1 MNSSTSTV
9 IGKGICIR
17 GEISGA
23 EDFFLDGVIEGNIT
37 LEERRLTVGP
47 NGLAQAEIVTGD
59 LVVFGRVE
67 GSVKASART
76 ELKRTACFIG
86 DLTASRLSIEDNASM
101 QGYVDLTPAVVGSQQ
116 AGCRGSA
123 PKNWT
128 SRVSSRSSAKQSKT
142 DSLSP
147 RNKPG

>member
-1 MNSSTSTV
+1 MNSSTGTV

-23 EDFFLDGVIEGNIT
+23 EDFFLDGVVEGNIN
-37 LEERRLTVGP
+37 LEEKRLTVGP

-86 DLTASRLSIEDNASM
+86 DLTASRLSIEDSASM
-101 QGYVDLTPAVVGSQQ
+101 QGYVDLTPVVAV
-116 AGCRGSA
+116 
-123 PKNWT
+123 P
-128 SRVSSRSSAKQSKT
+128 SKPVASEAAEEF
-142 DSLSP
+142 DLESVEPQFSEAI
-147 RNKPG
+147 

>member
-1 MNSSTSTV
+1 MNNSTGTV

-17 GEISGA
+17 GEVSGA

-76 ELKRTACFIG
+76 ELKRTACFVG
-86 DLTASRLSIEDNASM
+86 DLSAARLSIEDNATM
-101 QGYVDLTPAVVGSQQ
+101 QGYVDLTPAVVV
-116 AGCRGSA
+116 
-123 PKNWT
+123 PKKPV
-128 SRVSSRSSAKQSKT
+128 VSEEAEDFDLESVEPQFSEAV
-142 DSLSP
+142 
-147 RNKPG
+147 